1 MSKYSTGLRNA
12 GSYKVSGQ
20 PYITGSVVNP
30 NEQIKIEF
38 PHVTKKV
45 RIRIAQPKNIA
56 TNVFDTA
63 NNDAH
68 WFSFQSNGSS
78 LSTGTGKLPPFGNGT
93 TAGTSHDLDW
103 TYSLWFKYPSG
114 VNPAPD
120 NYLINF
126 YAQDPAQQRTLV
138 MISPSSTT
146 LRFYID
152 GTGSGNPPGYDF
164 DSPLLTVPDI
174 TSNWNHLVITQITS
188 STHIYVNNTHLASTN
203 VRVGVSDDILKG
215 FNSPSRVPRQ
225 TRFDEEMMWNM
236 GMNKHQVSELY
247 NNAEWVNPNYLST
260 KNALVGWWSYGDS
273 HTDRFAPDLLFLN
286 NFNVFDNL
294 ATGVSLSSSAMP
306 GLLRL
311 SIANEEVSYVDGPFD
326 SLSKG
331 KLRVSALSPGFQ
343 KGIFLPDVVTN
354 SLSDLYLQFPFV
366 KDSASDSLTIS
377 FWFKQGTGFNE
388 IGLSN
393 WFFVTNGGNAM
404 RCRDDLNGG
413 LFFNDKLFQA
423 GRTGTLANALDNNW
437 HHFAITANASSNTTE
452 IFYDGSLVS
461 SDSITITPSIANVFM
476 PRNQSGPMRNWAE
489 VTLWGAALDS
499 TQISELYNSGRYF
512 DPTSHSLSANLESWY
527 RFNDTL
533 DPPDTSTTIFDRV
546 GSNNGTVNV
555 VQGENT
561 ATFIQG
567 PSSWNENYNVYE
579 NRHYYELSDYG
590 EFIDL
595 PIKTK
600 ELYLSADKSQVSYE
614 IIAELTNVPT
624 GSMYALTGSGI
635 DE

>member
-1 MSKYSTGLRNA
+1 
-12 GSYKVSGQ
+12 
-20 PYITGSVVNP
+20 
-30 NEQIKIEF
+30 
-38 PHVTKKV
+38 
-45 RIRIAQPKNIA
+45 
-56 TNVFDTA
+56 
-63 NNDAH
+63 
-68 WFSFQSNGSS
+68 
-78 LSTGTGKLPPFGNGT
+78 
-93 TAGTSHDLDW
+93 
-103 TYSLWFKYPSG
+103 
-114 VNPAPD
+114 
-120 NYLINF
+120 
-126 YAQDPAQQRTLV
+126 
-138 MISPSSTT
+138 
-146 LRFYID
+146 
-152 GTGSGNPPGYDF
+152 
-164 DSPLLTVPDI
+164 
-174 TSNWNHLVITQITS
+174 VITQVTS

-203 VRVGVSDDILKG
+203 IRIGVSDDILKG
-215 FNSPSRVPRQ
+215 FNSPSRVPTQ
-225 TRFDEEMMWNM
+225 TSFDEEMMWNM

-273 HTDRFAPDLLFLN
+273 HTDRFAPDLSVLN

-306 GLLRL
+306 GLFRL
-311 SIANEEVSYVDGPFD
+311 SLPNEVVSYVDGPFG
-326 SLSKG
+326 SSSKG
-331 KLRVSALSPGFQ
+331 KLRASVLSPGFQ
-343 KGIFLPDVVTN
+343 KGIFLPDIVSN
-354 SLSDLYLQFPFV
+354 FLSDLYLQFPFV

-377 FWFKQGTGFNE
+377 FWFKQGTGFNA

-393 WFFVTNGGNAM
+393 WFFVTNGGNAL

-413 LFFNDKLFQA
+413 LFFNDKLFQS

-437 HHFAITANASSNTTE
+437 HHFAMTANASSNTTE

-461 SDSITITPSIANVFM
+461 SDSMTITPSIADVFM

-489 VTLWGAALDS
+489 ITLWGAALNS

-533 DPPDTSTTIFDRV
+533 DPPDTNTTIFDRV
-546 GSNNGTVNV
+546 GSNDGTVNV
-555 VQGENT
+555 VQGDNT

-567 PSSWNENYNVYE
+567 PSSWNENYNVYD
-579 NRHYYELSDYG
+579 NRHYYELSGYG
-590 EFIDL
+590 ESIDL

-600 ELYLSADKSQVSYE
+600 EIYLSGIRSQVQFE
-614 IIAELTNVPT
+614 VIAELTNIPT